1 MTWNEWIK
9 SVFSTPTPSGALVI
23 AGKTLVIYIFLVLGL
38 RLTGKRQ
45 LGQMTLY
52 DVILI
57 IVLANAVQ
65 NSMVGD
71 DSTLVGGIVAAVT
84 LLIVSRIF
92 SFLLAR
98 NSKIES
104 VMVGQPSLIISSGE
118 LVKEHMDREGITEE
132 QVYAAL
138 REHGI
143 TEISEVE
150 MGVLEVDGTISIVP
164 SNSTVHR
171 TRRHYKGLR
180 LP

>member
-1 MTWNEWIK
+1 MTWHEWIN
-9 SVFSTPTPSGALVI
+9 SVFSAPTPAGMLVI
-23 AGKTLVIYIFLVLGL
+23 AGKTLVVYIFLVIGL
-38 RLTGKRQ
+38 RVTGKRQ

-71 DSTLVGGIVAAVT
+71 DTTLLGGIIAAVT
-84 LLIVSRIF
+84 LLIISRIF
-92 SFLLAR
+92 SFALAR
-98 NSKIES
+98 NKKIES
-104 VMVGQPSLIISSGE
+104 VMVGQPSLIIRSGK
-118 LVKEHMDREGITEE
+118 LIIEHMDREGITEE
-132 QVYAAL
+132 QVAAAL
-138 REHGI
+138 REHGMM
-143 TEISEVE
+143 EVSEVE

-164 SNSTVHR
+164 ANGTVHR